1 MTTRKVDLT
10 SVPNFRDLGTLPVA
24 GGTFRTGV
32 VYRSTD
38 LAGLSDADLPRYL
51 ELGVQ
56 TVFDL
61 RTAAERTQAPDRLTS
76 GEKEVALDVLA
87 DSVNDAAA
95 SITTLLDD
103 PSQAEKLL
111 ANGRSVNLM
120 IDSYRNIITLPS
132 ALTSY
137 QAFFNDLADPA
148 REGAALFHCTT
159 GKDRT
164 GWAAASLLSLLGA
177 DHATIYADYLE
188 TNTDLAPATE
198 PVLKQ
203 AEAKGISRSAL
214 EPVLGVR
221 REYLDTAFQQ
231 VDDTFGSMD
240 AYFHDGL
247 GLSDE
252 LEGALRARFVVA
264 ASS

>member
-1 MTTRKVDLT
+1 MSSRRIELA
-10 SVPNFRDLGTLPVA
+10 SVPNLRDLGTLPVA

-51 ELGVQ
+51 DLGVQ

-61 RTAAERTQAPDRLTS
+61 RTAGERTQAPDRLTS
-76 GEKEVALDVLA
+76 GEREINLDVLA
-87 DSVNDAAA
+87 DSVTDAAA
-95 SITTLLDD
+95 SLTGLLDD
-103 PSQAEKLL
+103 PTQTEKMLGG
-111 ANGRSVNLM
+111 GRSVTLM
-120 IDSYRNIITLPS
+120 VESYRNLVQLAS
-132 ALTSY
+132 ALSSY
-137 QAFFNDLADPA
+137 RSFFHDLADPK

-164 GWAAASLLSLLGA
+164 GWAAASLLTLLGA
-177 DHATIYADYLE
+177 DTHTIYADYLE
-188 TNTDLAPATE
+188 TNHDLAPATE

-203 AEAKGISRSAL
+203 AEQKGISRSAL

-231 VDDTFGSMD
+231 VDDTYGSMD

-247 GLSDE
+247 GLTDDV
-252 LEGALRARFVVA
+252 EGALRERFVV
-264 ASS
+264 SG

>member
-1 MTTRKVDLT
+1 MSTRRIELS
-10 SVPNFRDLGTLPVA
+10 SVPNLRDLGTLPVD
-24 GGTFRTGV
+24 GGTFRRGV

-61 RTAAERTQAPDRLTS
+61 RTAGERTQAPDRLTS
-76 GEKEVALDVLA
+76 GEREVNLDVLA
-87 DSVNDAAA
+87 DSVTDAAA
-95 SITTLLDD
+95 SLTGLLDD
-103 PSQAEKLL
+103 PAQTEQMLG
-111 ANGRSVNLM
+111 NGKAVTLM
-120 IDSYRNIITLPS
+120 IESYRNIIQLNS
-132 ALTSY
+132 AISSY
-137 QAFFNDLADPA
+137 RSFFHDLADPA

-164 GWAAASLLSLLGA
+164 GWAAASLLTLLGA
-177 DHATIYADYLE
+177 DNDTIYADYLE
-188 TNTDLAPATE
+188 TNTDLAVATE
-198 PVLKQ
+198 PLMKK
-203 AEAKGISRSAL
+203 AEAKGISRDAL

-231 VDDTFGSMD
+231 VDDTYGSMD

-247 GLSDE
+247 GLTDD
-252 LEGALRARFVVA
+252 LEQTLRTRFV
-264 ASS
+264 AS